1 MYFFKK
7 KFKMSTS
14 KIFRDDV
21 LKNKVAFVTG
31 GGSGICRGMTEAMIR
46 HGAKAVITSRSQE
59 RLDKAAEEM
68 RKQTGGEILAIAADV
83 RKPEEI
89 INAVEKAIERF
100 GQIDILVNGAAGN
113 FLAPVETLSYRG
125 FRTVIEID
133 LLGTYNTTKA
143 CFPYLK
149 KSRGCVIN
157 VSAILHY
164 QSTIYQSHVSAAK
177 AGIDALSRNLAA
189 EWGPHSIR
197 VNSIAPGIIAE
208 TEGLA
213 KLLPSAA
220 AGSVTGSIPL
230 QRMGTI
236 SDIEQAT
243 IFLASDAASF
253 ITGQIIVVD
262 GGESLMRVGVLPYP
276 ESVIDPTNFSTK
288 KLGVKL

>member
-1 MYFFKK
+1 M
-7 KFKMSTS
+7 TS
-14 KIFRDDV
+14 KIFRKDI
-21 LKNKVAFVTG
+21 LKDKVAFVTG
-31 GGSGICRGMTEAMIR
+31 GGSGICKGMTEAMIR

-59 RLDKAAEEM
+59 RLDKAVEEM
-68 RKQTGGEILAIAADV
+68 RKKTGGEMLAAAADV

-89 INAVEKAIERF
+89 INVVEKAIERF
-100 GQIDILVNGAAGN
+100 GKIDILVNGAAGN
-113 FLAPVETLSYRG
+113 FLAPAETLSYRA

-149 KSRGCVIN
+149 RSKGCVIN
-157 VSAILHY
+157 VSATLHY
-164 QSTIYQSHVSAAK
+164 QSTLYQSHASAAK

-197 VNSIAPGIIAE
+197 VNSIAPGPIAE

-213 KLLPSAA
+213 KLLPSVAA
-220 AGSVTGSIPL
+220 DAATRNIPL
-230 QRMGTI
+230 QRMGSI
-236 SDIEQAT
+236 LDIEQAT

-262 GGESLMRVGVLPYP
+262 GGESLRKVGVLPYP
-276 ESVIDPTNFSTK
+276 ESVIDPTNFLSK